1 MTSVTSQRIFSAL
14 RRLKN
19 YLRSTKKQDP
29 LNNYLLMHSHK
40 SITDTIG
47 TVRIVERFACAV
59 EKQKKAILENLSR
72 GMRMAE
78 WKMSTPPP
86 PPFQNALPQLLWLV
100 FA

>member
-1 MTSVTSQRIFSAL
+1 MSLTIPVTSVTSVTSQRIFSAL

-72 GMRMAE
+72 GMRMA
-78 WKMSTPPP
+78 
-86 PPFQNALPQLLWLV
+86 PPFQNALPTLLWLV